1 MNCYLASYRDK
12 NLSNLLKH
20 FSYIRIS
27 EIEGFQALNTPKSL
41 KCSSEIRSTT
51 LIPRDYLGNICS
63 SRSQA
68 AILLILIILCT
79 NQLQTRK
86 SDFPSTVPTRDC
98 TSLCVCILY
107 RLERNTVKKLIPH
120 CCYTETFNIKVT
132 ECKSKYPGILSSSQ
146 TVSRERSGTI

>member
-1 MNCYLASYRDK
+1 MNCYLLSYRDK
-12 NLSNLLKH
+12 NLPNLLKY

-27 EIEGFQALNTPKSL
+27 EIEGLQALNTLKSL
-41 KCSSEIRSTT
+41 KFSSDIRSRT
-51 LIPRDYLGNICS
+51 LIPKDYLGNICS
-63 SRSQA
+63 SRSQV

-79 NQLQTRK
+79 KQLQTRK
-86 SDFPSTVPTRDC
+86 SDFPCTVPTKDC

-120 CCYTETFNIKVT
+120 CCCTETFNIKVT